1 MHLCYPPAITGP
13 HGVARCCPSPAC
25 CRQQLASEA
34 AKSETA
40 AAAAAEA
47 AAVWQEV
54 LMQTEEDLELQAERD
69 GDRLAAAR
77 HEAGEVRSSKL

>member
-1 MHLCYPPAITGP
+1 M
-13 HGVARCCPSPAC
+13 
-25 CRQQLASEA
+25 ASEA
-34 AKSETA
+34 AKAESA

-69 GDRLAAAR
+69 GDRLATAR
-77 HEAGEVRSSKL
+77 HEAGEVRTAMAGCDQGDAMFPVPAPRGYIVTALQAC

>member
-1 MHLCYPPAITGP
+1 MNSYFALFVSMLLFVHVTLHAF
-13 HGVARCCPSPAC
+13 
-25 CRQQLASEA
+25 CRQQLAAEA
-34 AKSETA
+34 AKSESA

-77 HEAGEVRSSKL
+77 HEAGEVCSA